1 MKYED
6 RVTVNWRSDLG
17 TVKRGVFKVGAV
29 SRPQISVN
37 RLQETSHDVILT
49 KNHPHVDNMKTVKIM
64 PLRKHGGM
72 FILDRWIWVPSRSK
86 TESSEQGITMLVKG
100 AQFLGSILTR
110 VAGGFDLAVKPGLP
124 RVIAQDAGRDHG
136 GKTTALVT
144 NATVDPFQVLY
155 TGGPS
160 LLLRRAETQPVI
172 WSDPAPRR
180 KHAHVEE
187 AGQRSLGNDRRGAPA
202 PTQRASRDGI
212 LERQRLGT
220 EHQGQ
225 SCSWQEHACVL
236 TWSRTQA
243 ARAPQLM
250 RSRAVHT
257 RQRCGREP
265 VAVLFSSLDNRYYE
279 ALRRSTRTAAAALQ
293 VSGRQGPGR
302 LTHIEVRLLAV
313 QDW

>member
-1 MKYED
+1 METPHSDQALSILETVREEDCGGTDSCVRQLGGKWVREEAVVDSGAVECVTSRKRMPHWRVEETAESRRRQTWTCTCTGGNEIKHED

-17 TVKRGVFKVGAV
+17 TVQRGVFKVGAV

-72 FILDRWIWVPSRSK
+72 FILDMWIWVPSRSK

-160 LLLRRAETQPVI
+160 PLLRQAETQPVI
-172 WSDPAPRR
+172 WSDPAHRR

-187 AGQRSLGNDRRGAPA
+187 AGQRSLGND
-202 PTQRASRDGI
+202 
-212 LERQRLGT
+212 
-220 EHQGQ
+220 
-225 SCSWQEHACVL
+225 
-236 TWSRTQA
+236 
-243 ARAPQLM
+243 
-250 RSRAVHT
+250 
-257 RQRCGREP
+257 
-265 VAVLFSSLDNRYYE
+265 
-279 ALRRSTRTAAAALQ
+279 
-293 VSGRQGPGR
+293 
-302 LTHIEVRLLAV
+302 
-313 QDW
+313 